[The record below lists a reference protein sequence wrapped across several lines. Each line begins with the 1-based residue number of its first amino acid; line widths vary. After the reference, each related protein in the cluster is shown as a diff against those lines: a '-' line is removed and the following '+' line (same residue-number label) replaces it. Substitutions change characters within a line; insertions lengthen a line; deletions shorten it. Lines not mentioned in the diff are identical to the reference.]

1 MAWTDG
7 VDKSTGDVITAAI
20 WTSYLGSGDGIDE
33 METAKVTSAGD
44 IVYATGDNALAR
56 LGVGSARQVLQ
67 MNSGAS
73 APEYAASA
81 QSTMS
86 AKGDILTATA
96 ANTIARLAVGAD
108 GTVLTAAS
116 GQATGLTWGAAPG
129 ATAAAE
135 PECIAMQPSGQKRAI
150 AKRSSVANRIY
161 VNVLD
166 APRNANATVEFIAG
180 EIDTGGNYILSVYS
194 FDNTNLTRQAT
205 TGSTSVPSASGDL
218 TKLALAFTQVVG
230 TRYAMALSF
239 SATPDHYAG
248 TLDSSS
254 TQLDGPF
261 GYNDP
266 GSFTHPSTIA
276 WSAVTNE
283 DTLQGPLGVWG
294 NGNTIT

>member
-33 METAKVTSAGD
+33 METAKVTTAGD

-81 QSTMS
+81 QSTMT
-86 AKGDILTATA
+86 AKGDILSATA

-116 GQATGLTWGAAPG
+116 GTSTGLSWAAAPG
-129 ATAAAE
+129 ATAAANDQ
-135 PECIAMQPSGQKRAI
+135 CIAMQPSGQKRAI
-150 AKRSSVANRIY
+150 AKRASVANRIY
-161 VNVLD
+161 INML
-166 APRNANATVEFIAG
+166 ASIRTTTAFTEFIAG

-218 TKLALAFTQVVG
+218 TKLALSFTPTVG
-230 TRYAMALSF
+230 TLYAMGLSL

-248 TLDSSS
+248 RLDSSS

>member
-33 METAKVTSAGD
+33 METAKVTTAGD

-81 QSTMS
+81 QSTMT

-116 GQATGLTWGAAPG
+116 GTSTGLSWGAAPG
-129 ATAAAE
+129 ATAAANDQ
-135 PECIAMQPSGQKRAI
+135 CIAMQPSGQKRAI
-150 AKRSSVANRIY
+150 AKRASVANRIY
-161 VNVLD
+161 INML
-166 APRNANATVEFIAG
+166 ASIRTTTAFTEFIAG

-218 TKLALAFTQVVG
+218 TKLALSFTPTVG
-230 TRYAMALSF
+230 TRYAMALSL

>member
-1 MAWTDG
+1 MAWQDG
-7 VDKSTGDVITAAI
+7 IDRSSGDVITAAI
-20 WTSYLGSGDGIDE
+20 WTSYLGSGDGIDA
-33 METAKVTSAGD
+33 METAKVTTAGD

-194 FDNTNLTRQAT
+194 FDILISPVKQQQVLQVCQAL
-205 TGSTSVPSASGDL
+205 VE
-218 TKLALAFTQVVG
+218 
-230 TRYAMALSF
+230 
-239 SATPDHYAG
+239 
-248 TLDSSS
+248 
-254 TQLDGPF
+254 
-261 GYNDP
+261 
-266 GSFTHPSTIA
+266 I
-276 WSAVTNE
+276 
-283 DTLQGPLGVWG
+283 
-294 NGNTIT
+294 